1 MYETWSYSWAI
12 RNIIAELLMPPGLW
26 ILMAGIVLIAFQRRK
41 KLQTIALFLPLL
53 MLWITST
60 TVFSQQFS
68 RFADNYLHWP
78 APVQLEDI
86 KSAVQQSKQEAIAIV
101 ILGSGVRRGALDNG
115 QYQNQDVSK
124 EAMERMRMGARLA
137 KITHRPILVTGGS
150 PDRSRQED
158 LSEGQLMAK
167 VLHDELGVKV
177 TWIEQQS
184 NTTQENA
191 TYSAEILGKEGIQT
205 IYLVTHYW
213 HMPRSQTIFEKQG
226 LKVHPIPVG
235 FNQLEHFTPLD
246 YLPSNQGFALTR
258 QIWHELLGQVWY
270 LIKF

>member
-12 RNIIAELLMPPGLW
+12 RNIIAELLMPPGIW
-26 ILMAGIVLIAFQRRK
+26 ILMAGIVLIAFQHRK
-41 KLQTIALFLPLL
+41 KLQTISLFLPLV

-60 TVFSQQFS
+60 TVFSQQFAK
-68 RFADNYLHWP
+68 FADNYLHWP
-78 APVQLEDI
+78 APVQLEDL
-86 KSAVQQSKQEAIAIV
+86 KSALQQSKQEAIAIV
-101 ILGSGVRRGALDNG
+101 ILGGGVRRGALDNG

-124 EAMERMRMGARLA
+124 ETMERMRMGARLA

-167 VLHDELGVKV
+167 VLQDELGVKV

-191 TYSAEILGKEGIQT
+191 KYSAEILRKEGIQT
-205 IYLVTHYW
+205 IYLVTHFW
-213 HMPRSQTIFEKQG
+213 HMPRSQVIFEKQG
-226 LKVHPIPVG
+226 LKVQPIPVG

-246 YLPSNQGFALTR
+246 YMPNNKGYALTR